1 MSFEEKITDKLIEL
15 SLEEDRVNY
24 DITTNS
30 LKEYDDIVIA
40 EVTVKESGII
50 SGIDV
55 FCKVFRRIDPDIK
68 IEILKNNGD
77 SVRIKDKVL
86 KITGYEGSILRAERT
101 ALNFLQRLSGSASLT
116 AKYIKAL
123 DGHSIKLLDTRK
135 TTPGMRYLEKQAVI
149 DGGGTNHRM
158 NLEDMAMI
166 KDNHILMAGTISNA
180 VSKIRENYPDKKIEV
195 EVKNIVEFKEA
206 VKLNVDIIMLDNF
219 TEDKLIEVLKINR
232 GKIKIEIS
240 GNVTLENIIE
250 KIKNGVDYI
259 SVGALTH
266 SYKALDLSLNII
278 RDK

>member
-1 MSFEEKITDKLIEL
+1 MDFEENITDKLIEL
-15 SLEEDRVNY
+15 ALEEDRVIE

-30 LKEYDDIVIA
+30 LKEYDNIVIA
-40 EVTVKESGII
+40 EVIAKEPGII
-50 SGIDV
+50 SGIDI
-55 FCKVFRRIDPDIK
+55 FCKVFDKVDPDIK

-77 SVRIKDKVL
+77 SVDVKDRVL
-86 KITGYEGSILRAERT
+86 KITGYESSILRAERT
-101 ALNFLQRLSGSASLT
+101 GLNFLQRLSGSASLT

-135 TTPGMRYLEKQAVI
+135 TTPGMRYLEKKAVI
-149 DGGGTNHRM
+149 DGGGRNHRM

-180 VSKIRENYPDKKIEV
+180 VNKIRENYPDKKIEV

-206 VKLNVDIIMLDNF
+206 VALNVDIIMLDNF
-219 TEDKLIEVLKINR
+219 TEDKLTEVLRTDR
-232 GKIKIEIS
+232 GEIKIEIS
-240 GNVTLENIIE
+240 GNVTLENIKE

-278 RDK
+278 RG